1 MEGDAVMDYWAAGVY
16 YAVAVALAAASALCW
31 GIVLRRLVRR

>member
-1 MEGDAVMDYWAAGVY
+1 MMDYWAAGVY

-31 GIVLRRLVRR
+31 GIVVRRLVRR